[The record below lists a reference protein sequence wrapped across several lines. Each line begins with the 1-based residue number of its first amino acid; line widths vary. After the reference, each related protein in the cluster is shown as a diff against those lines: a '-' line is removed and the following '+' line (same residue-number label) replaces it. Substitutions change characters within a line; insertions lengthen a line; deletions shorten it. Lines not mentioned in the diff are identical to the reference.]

1 MSVLFFILSLSL
13 LWDCPMHAWFKT
25 QPDIWVGF
33 RHRIWGFSLLAVSI
47 IEFLPHFPEAGGELK
62 PVLWFCTPERFG
74 ASYWSV
80 SYHSVKA
87 ACVQGKSCKMTIR
100 FFQVS
105 TSLQNLLSFV
115 RFPVISGK
123 IFFFHWE
130 FLLVTYGKVGSSWS
144 LLAHNRNE
152 PLFCLTRG
160 KTNAQRGE
168 VIFPIVRGDS
178 ILSKG

>member
-33 RHRIWGFSLLAVSI
+33 RHRIRGSSLLAVSI
-47 IEFLPHFPEAGGELK
+47 IEFLPHFPETVGDLK

-105 TSLQNLLSFV
+105 ASLQNLLSFV
-115 RFPVISGK
+115 CFPVISGK
-123 IFFFHWE
+123 KFFFFIE
-130 FLLVTYGKVGSSWS
+130 RFYLLPMERLGLAEVCLPITETS
-144 LLAHNRNE
+144 L
-152 PLFCLTRG
+152 FS
-160 KTNAQRGE
+160 
-168 VIFPIVRGDS
+168 V
-178 ILSKG
+178 